1 MALRSG
7 ASTCRLRCLPLQWE
21 ILFLVILGATRQAG
35 AGRSRIEDFL
45 LTSLQPS
52 TQLRYQEALQTLNND
67 LDATGTVLAD
77 LPEEEQDWLLAEWIL
92 EGYENSKSRGGYGLA
107 LSALSKINP
116 RVRYKVA
123 WKVFDVWGK
132 KAPPAQAPAAPPELI
147 TAMIVAA
154 LLLQRPELSLVMMLC
169 FAGLLRVREALS
181 LCYKDVVVG
190 INCVTLCLSATK
202 GGLEQKVVL
211 TNTSTVNWVLSY
223 LAKFPGKRNDEARIF
238 SIGYGSA
245 LRWVKKLSQLFG
257 VMDVPLSTH
266 SFRRSGA
273 SELSRLGVPLAD
285 ILAYGRWLSERAARE
300 YIRKGDVAII
310 RARLIFSPELQVIL
324 DEWCALASVA
334 WQLVPSFKAA
344 LADVPIHRVTKQV
357 FQQFQNL
364 VLNL

>member
-1 MALRSG
+1 MALQSG
-7 ASTCRLRCLPLQWE
+7 ASTCRLRRLPLLWE

-52 TQLRYQEALQTLNND
+52 TQLRYQEALQILNND

-238 SIGYGSA
+238 STGYGSV

-300 YIRKGDVAII
+300 
-310 RARLIFSPELQVIL
+310 
-324 DEWCALASVA
+324 
-334 WQLVPSFKAA
+334 
-344 LADVPIHRVTKQV
+344 
-357 FQQFQNL
+357 
-364 VLNL
+364 